1 MVNLVLGFIVG
12 AVVGGGVAFAI
23 LKAKPRQQQQPFP
36 PNQGYPPQQHG
47 YPQPPPPQGPQ
58 PPQQPPRQ
66 W

>member
-1 MVNLVLGFIVG
+1 MVNLVLGFVVG
-12 AVVGGGVAFAI
+12 ALVGGGVAFAI
-23 LKAKPRQQQQPFP
+23 LKAKPQRQQQFP

>member
-1 MVNLVLGFIVG
+1 MVNLLLGFVVG
-12 AVVGGGVAFAI
+12 ALVGGGVAVAV
-23 LKAKPRQQQQPFP
+23 LKAKRQQPFP